1 MAKGRLLSAP
11 AINVSSNPKEMYSLC
26 LLTMVLSHIHDIY
39 IYLITCNGVVMLTRC
54 QNLMVKPYYTQATS
68 RCLIQSEVTEL
79 NSRKTTKRN
88 SELFPS
94 CLTQEVGSVTRS
106 QRASVLSSQT
116 LLTILNVEPLY
127 LRIVAA
133 PEN

>member
-1 MAKGRLLSAP
+1 MIWFFSFQPHQQPPLIILPYKTEFISILY
-11 AINVSSNPKEMYSLC
+11 INR
-26 LLTMVLSHIHDIY
+26 
-39 IYLITCNGVVMLTRC
+39 ML
-54 QNLMVKPYYTQATS
+54 YTQVTS
-68 RCLIQSEVTEL
+68 ICLIQSEVTEL

>member
-1 MAKGRLLSAP
+1 M
-11 AINVSSNPKEMYSLC
+11 
-26 LLTMVLSHIHDIY
+26 
-39 IYLITCNGVVMLTRC
+39 
-54 QNLMVKPYYTQATS
+54 TS

-106 QRASVLSSQT
+106 KGVLSSQT

>member
-1 MAKGRLLSAP
+1 MISFQDP
-11 AINVSSNPKEMYSLC
+11 V
-26 LLTMVLSHIHDIY
+26 
-39 IYLITCNGVVMLTRC
+39 IYLSINTSAIFFTIKAENVIVRSINNMHHAVYFIWILITY
-54 QNLMVKPYYTQATS
+54 KYTQATS
-68 RCLIQSEVTEL
+68 ICLIQSEVTEL

-116 LLTILNVEPLY
+116 LLAILNVEPLY

>member
-1 MAKGRLLSAP
+1 MHALAL
-11 AINVSSNPKEMYSLC
+11 
-26 LLTMVLSHIHDIY
+26 
-39 IYLITCNGVVMLTRC
+39 
-54 QNLMVKPYYTQATS
+54 YTQVTS
-68 RCLIQSEVTEL
+68 ICLIQSEVTEL

-94 CLTQEVGSVTRS
+94 CPTQQEVGSVTRS
-106 QRASVLSSQT
+106 QKASVLSSQT
-116 LLTILNVEPLY
+116 LLTILNVEALY

>member
-1 MAKGRLLSAP
+1 MINIFHFVIRRYFYLQKTDISIQLNTKKAVYIYITLVFTHKKRATYWLLFLYLYTQVTS
-11 AINVSSNPKEMYSLC
+11 
-26 LLTMVLSHIHDIY
+26 
-39 IYLITCNGVVMLTRC
+39 IYLIH
-54 QNLMVKPYYTQATS
+54 
-68 RCLIQSEVTEL
+68 SEVTAL

-94 CLTQEVGSVTRS
+94 SLTQEVGSVTRS

-127 LRIVAA
+127 LRIVAV
-133 PEN
+133 PKN

>member
-1 MAKGRLLSAP
+1 MINPEDCFCEKKPIGFYRFSAKYRS
-11 AINVSSNPKEMYSLC
+11 KD
-26 LLTMVLSHIHDIY
+26 T
-39 IYLITCNGVVMLTRC
+39 
-54 QNLMVKPYYTQATS
+54 YTQVTS
-68 RCLIQSEVTEL
+68 ICLIQSEVTEL
-79 NSRKTTKRN
+79 NSRKATKRN
-88 SELFPS
+88 SDLFPS

-127 LRIVAA
+127 LLIVAA

>member
-1 MAKGRLLSAP
+1 MGAF
-11 AINVSSNPKEMYSLC
+11 I
-26 LLTMVLSHIHDIY
+26 I
-39 IYLITCNGVVMLTRC
+39 
-54 QNLMVKPYYTQATS
+54 YTQATS
-68 RCLIQSEVTEL
+68 ICLIQSEVTEL
-79 NSRKTTKRN
+79 NSRKATKRN
-88 SELFPS
+88 SKLFPS

>member
-1 MAKGRLLSAP
+1 M
-11 AINVSSNPKEMYSLC
+11 
-26 LLTMVLSHIHDIY
+26 
-39 IYLITCNGVVMLTRC
+39 
-54 QNLMVKPYYTQATS
+54 YTQVTS
-68 RCLIQSEVTEL
+68 RCLIQSEVTES

-88 SELFPS
+88 SRLFPS

-106 QRASVLSSQT
+106 QRASGLNSQT

-133 PEN
+133 PES

>member
-1 MAKGRLLSAP
+1 MILFSTGNKEITSINAKP
-11 AINVSSNPKEMYSLC
+11 N
-26 LLTMVLSHIHDIY
+26 
-39 IYLITCNGVVMLTRC
+39 
-54 QNLMVKPYYTQATS
+54 QYTQAAS

-116 LLTILNVEPLY
+116 LLTILYVEPLY

>member
-1 MAKGRLLSAP
+1 MAKNRASSIVFCRLT
-11 AINVSSNPKEMYSLC
+11 N
-26 LLTMVLSHIHDIY
+26 
-39 IYLITCNGVVMLTRC
+39 
-54 QNLMVKPYYTQATS
+54 YTQVTS
-68 RCLIQSEVTEL
+68 RCLIQSEVTES

-88 SELFPS
+88 SQLFPS

-106 QRASVLSSQT
+106 QRASDLNSQT

-133 PEN
+133 PES

>member
-1 MAKGRLLSAP
+1 M
-11 AINVSSNPKEMYSLC
+11 
-26 LLTMVLSHIHDIY
+26 
-39 IYLITCNGVVMLTRC
+39 
-54 QNLMVKPYYTQATS
+54 TS
-68 RCLIQSEVTEL
+68 ICLIQSEVTEL
-79 NSRKTTKRN
+79 NSRKATKRN

-94 CLTQEVGSVTRS
+94 CLTQEVSSVTRS

-133 PEN
+133 PENQGRLAEHCILKLLGYIRLSRMIQWYSVQKHRLFRYSTSKPDLLAISVSKPSILF

>member
-1 MAKGRLLSAP
+1 MAW
-11 AINVSSNPKEMYSLC
+11 V
-26 LLTMVLSHIHDIY
+26 
-39 IYLITCNGVVMLTRC
+39 
-54 QNLMVKPYYTQATS
+54 YTQVTS
-68 RCLIQSEVTEL
+68 ICLIQSEVTEL

-94 CLTQEVGSVTRS
+94 SLTQEVGSMTR
-106 QRASVLSSQT
+106 ALSSQT

>member
-1 MAKGRLLSAP
+1 MDIDKSRRLFFEKRNRSDSITYRYSAKYPS
-11 AINVSSNPKEMYSLC
+11 KD
-26 LLTMVLSHIHDIY
+26 T
-39 IYLITCNGVVMLTRC
+39 
-54 QNLMVKPYYTQATS
+54 YTQVTS
-68 RCLIQSEVTEL
+68 ICLIQSEVTEL

-116 LLTILNVEPLY
+116 LLTIFNVEPLY

-133 PEN
+133 PEH

>member
-1 MAKGRLLSAP
+1 M
-11 AINVSSNPKEMYSLC
+11 
-26 LLTMVLSHIHDIY
+26 
-39 IYLITCNGVVMLTRC
+39 
-54 QNLMVKPYYTQATS
+54 TS
-68 RCLIQSEVTEL
+68 ICLIQSEVTEL

-127 LRIVAA
+127 FESLPRLRTKVVSLNTAS
-133 PEN
+133 

>member
-1 MAKGRLLSAP
+1 M
-11 AINVSSNPKEMYSLC
+11 
-26 LLTMVLSHIHDIY
+26 
-39 IYLITCNGVVMLTRC
+39 
-54 QNLMVKPYYTQATS
+54 TS
-68 RCLIQSEVTEL
+68 RYLIQSEVTEL

>member
-1 MAKGRLLSAP
+1 MVDSLMKNKAQK
-11 AINVSSNPKEMYSLC
+11 AIQQ
-26 LLTMVLSHIHDIY
+26 
-39 IYLITCNGVVMLTRC
+39 G
-54 QNLMVKPYYTQATS
+54 LMHALALYTQVTS
-68 RCLIQSEVTEL
+68 ICLIQSEVTEL

>member
-1 MAKGRLLSAP
+1 MNKQKPHSFSFTL
-11 AINVSSNPKEMYSLC
+11 KE
-26 LLTMVLSHIHDIY
+26 I
-39 IYLITCNGVVMLTRC
+39 RC
-54 QNLMVKPYYTQATS
+54 EAFLFIYTQATS

-106 QRASVLSSQT
+106 QGRASLA
-116 LLTILNVEPLY
+116 
-127 LRIVAA
+127 LRLC
-133 PEN
+133 

>member
-1 MAKGRLLSAP
+1 M
-11 AINVSSNPKEMYSLC
+11 
-26 LLTMVLSHIHDIY
+26 
-39 IYLITCNGVVMLTRC
+39 
-54 QNLMVKPYYTQATS
+54 TS

-88 SELFPS
+88 SKLFPS

-106 QRASVLSSQT
+106 RASVLSSQT

>member
-1 MAKGRLLSAP
+1 MLIVQSF
-11 AINVSSNPKEMYSLC
+11 
-26 LLTMVLSHIHDIY
+26 
-39 IYLITCNGVVMLTRC
+39 LITIKFTNTGNQV
-54 QNLMVKPYYTQATS
+54 YTQVTS

-79 NSRKTTKRN
+79 NSRKATKRN

>member
-1 MAKGRLLSAP
+1 MISAVLLVLEKLTAENHQK
-11 AINVSSNPKEMYSLC
+11 NV
-26 LLTMVLSHIHDIY
+26 
-39 IYLITCNGVVMLTRC
+39 
-54 QNLMVKPYYTQATS
+54 YTQATS

>member
-1 MAKGRLLSAP
+1 MSSILS
-11 AINVSSNPKEMYSLC
+11 
-26 LLTMVLSHIHDIY
+26 
-39 IYLITCNGVVMLTRC
+39 GVVDDSTLFI
-54 QNLMVKPYYTQATS
+54 P
-68 RCLIQSEVTEL
+68 
-79 NSRKTTKRN
+79 KR
-88 SELFPS
+88 L
-94 CLTQEVGSVTRS
+94 QEVGSVTRS

>member
-1 MAKGRLLSAP
+1 MLSIA
-11 AINVSSNPKEMYSLC
+11 C
-26 LLTMVLSHIHDIY
+26 LIFCSQRS
-39 IYLITCNGVVMLTRC
+39 ITI
-54 QNLMVKPYYTQATS
+54 YTQATS

>member
-1 MAKGRLLSAP
+1 M
-11 AINVSSNPKEMYSLC
+11 INIFHFVIRRYFYLQKTDIGIQLNTNKAVY
-26 LLTMVLSHIHDIY
+26 IY
-39 IYLITCNGVVMLTRC
+39 ITLVFAHKKEQPIGYSFLYL
-54 QNLMVKPYYTQATS
+54 YTQVTS
-68 RCLIQSEVTEL
+68 ICLIQSEVTEL

>member
-1 MAKGRLLSAP
+1 MLIVQSF
-11 AINVSSNPKEMYSLC
+11 
-26 LLTMVLSHIHDIY
+26 
-39 IYLITCNGVVMLTRC
+39 LITINFINTGNQV
-54 QNLMVKPYYTQATS
+54 YTQVTS
-68 RCLIQSEVTEL
+68 ICLIQSEVTEL
-79 NSRKTTKRN
+79 NSRKATKRN